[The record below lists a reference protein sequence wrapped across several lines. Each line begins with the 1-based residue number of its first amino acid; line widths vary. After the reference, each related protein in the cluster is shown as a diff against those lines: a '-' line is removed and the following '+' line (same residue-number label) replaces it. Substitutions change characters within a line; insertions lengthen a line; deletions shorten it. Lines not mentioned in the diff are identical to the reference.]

1 MEADSLR
8 PESTPGTSDPGRSM
22 TASCDP
28 RSRRCEL
35 AQRPRREAERDV
47 RQVAIRYIEQ
57 ATRQGVPASIVAQQL
72 RAPARTVRHW
82 KSQGVRPIALR
93 GPRPKTCPVAQRNE
107 VIRFLS
113 EVSGP
118 MVGLAALR
126 ALFRT
131 IPRCILANLLRRYR
145 YVWRWRYQQKG
156 FRLTWLR
163 PGSVWAMDFSQA
175 THPIDGIYPYLFA
188 VRDLASHRQL
198 AWHPFR
204 GETALETIAVLDDL
218 FRRLGPPL
226 VLKSDN
232 GSAFIA
238 EILAA
243 VLEHWGVSQ
252 LFSPP
257 RHPQYNGA
265 LERSNGT
272 LKTYTHQH
280 AIQEGHPFRWTS
292 FDVDQARELA
302 NTLSRPW
309 GHRGASP
316 EEAWQARPL
325 ITAAERA
332 LFQTTVALERLK
344 TMSERGLDATQEWD
358 RKEQASVERA
368 SISQTLHDLGYL
380 PKTRVA
386 RPPKKPKRQSRGE
399 LAERATRQGMPPAL
413 ANRLTE
419 SRDVIAQPSL
429 LDRAPASA
437 ESVTKETGIECLGAD
452 QRQAAPRCE
461 TVPVLPIAPLEIAA
475 TRSQR
480 EKKLSTS
487 LAMLET
493 GATIPEQN
501 DVGALH
507 MPAPTS
513 RTAHR
518 ERSNTSWL
526 RRCIT
531 LIIRLAKV
539 AKISC
544 V

>member
-8 PESTPGTSDPGRSM
+8 PESAPEKPEAAKPTT
-22 TASCDP
+22 TNCDP
-28 RSRRCEL
+28 RSRICEL
-35 AQRPRREAERDV
+35 AQRPCREAEREV
-47 RQVAIRYIEQ
+47 RQLAVRYSEQ
-57 ATRQGVPASIVAQQL
+57 ARQQGVPATLVAQQL

-82 KSQGVRPIALR
+82 KNQGADSISLR
-93 GPRPKTCPVAQRNE
+93 GRPPNTCPVAERNE

-118 MVGLAALR
+118 VVGLAALR

-131 IPRCILANLLRRYR
+131 RPRCTLEDLLRRYR

-175 THPIDGIYPYLFA
+175 THPIDGIYPYLLA

-204 GETALETIAVLDDL
+204 GETALETIPVLEDL
-218 FRRLGPPL
+218 FRRFGPPL

-238 EILAA
+238 EILAGI
-243 VLEHWGVSQ
+243 LQHWRVSQ

-292 FDVDQARELA
+292 TDVDQARELA

-316 EEAWQARPL
+316 EEAWQARAPIPADEREL
-325 ITAAERA
+325 FLTTVGLQRLKAASDMTTDETKELDRKTQADIDRRA
-332 LFQTTVALERLK
+332 LSQSL
-344 TMSERGLDATQEWD
+344 QE
-358 RKEQASVERA
+358 
-368 SISQTLHDLGYL
+368 LNYL
-380 PKTRVA
+380 QLTRVT
-386 RPPKKPKRQSRGE
+386 RPPTKPKRRSRAE
-399 LAERATRQGMPPAL
+399 LAERATRHGMPPSL

-419 SRDVIAQPSL
+419 SRAVIAQPNSS
-429 LDRAPASA
+429 DRAPGSAAS
-437 ESVTKETGIECLGAD
+437 VMKENCSERPGAD
-452 QRQAAPRCE
+452 QWQTAPRCE
-461 TVPVLPIAPLEIAA
+461 TLPVLPVAPL
-475 TRSQR
+475 Q
-480 EKKLSTS
+480 
-487 LAMLET
+487 
-493 GATIPEQN
+493 IPAE
-501 DVGALH
+501 
-507 MPAPTS
+507 
-513 RTAHR
+513 
-518 ERSNTSWL
+518 
-526 RRCIT
+526 
-531 LIIRLAKV
+531 
-539 AKISC
+539 
-544 V
+544 